1 MYNTHTFDPS
11 LVHFMVQQQQQQ
23 QLQPKTEEQ
32 IAQEILQRYGTS
44 ANWAPTMSGGFEE
57 DEDDEE
63 AVDDFTGIN
72 LAASH
77 HTTPNNNNN
86 QCFGAVSINSTPQQ
100 TPENN
105 RVRVNLPN
113 RSELN
118 HCLSRIRLFCLN
130 HYGKFENDLKLL
142 NELEVKINR
151 NINH

>member
-32 IAQEILQRYGTS
+32 IAQEVLQRYGAS
-44 ANWAPTMSGGFEE
+44 ANWAPTMSSGFEE
-57 DEDDEE
+57 DEEDED